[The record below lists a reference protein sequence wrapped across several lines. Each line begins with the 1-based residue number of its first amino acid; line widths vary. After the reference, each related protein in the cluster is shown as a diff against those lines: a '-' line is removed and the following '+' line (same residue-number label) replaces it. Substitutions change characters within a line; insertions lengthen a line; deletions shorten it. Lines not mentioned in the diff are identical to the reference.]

1 MTSKPTQS
9 KLGAALTAFV
19 YAKRTELGI
28 VQSHMAI
35 ELEMNQSCY
44 SKLEKGYRD
53 FTLLELEAITA
64 IFDMSLPEFFLK
76 AFTGDGNVLNVL
88 QNSLSNL
95 NKTKTAERL
104 RRELVATGERFAS
117 TQMLLEIM
125 LHTDSN
131 LTELAI

>member
-9 KLGAALTAFV
+9 KLGSVLTAFV

-28 VQSHMAI
+28 VQSHMAR
-35 ELEMNQSCY
+35 ELDMNQSCY

-53 FTLLELEAITA
+53 FTLFEIEAIAA

-76 AFTGDGNVLNVL
+76 GFTGDGNVLNVL
-88 QNSLSNL
+88 QNSLNL

-125 LHTDSN
+125 LYSN
-131 LTELAI
+131 NTGLAI

>member
-9 KLGAALTAFV
+9 KLGSLLTVFV
-19 YAKRTELGI
+19 FAKRTELGI
-28 VQSHMAI
+28 VQSHMAR

-53 FTLLELEAITA
+53 FTLLEIEAITA

-76 AFTGDGNVLNVL
+76 AFTGDGNVLNIL
-88 QNSLSNL
+88 QSSLNL

-125 LHTDSN
+125 LHSN
-131 LTELAI
+131 STGLAI

>member
-9 KLGAALTAFV
+9 KLGSVLTAFV

-28 VQSHMAI
+28 VQSHMAR

-53 FTLLELEAITA
+53 FTLFEIEAITA

-125 LHTDSN
+125 LHSN
-131 LTELAI
+131 STGLAI